1 MKTAERGERDYLP
14 ALALVK
20 AVLVLR
26 LKEIIYDVLSDN
38 EWNYVSRETNK
49 DLIETFFFRGMFET
63 IMSVRKRGRPR
74 KARKLF

>member
-26 LKEIIYDVLSDN
+26 LMEIIHDALSDN
-38 EWNYVSRETNK
+38 E
-49 DLIETFFFRGMFET
+49 
-63 IMSVRKRGRPR
+63 
-74 KARKLF
+74 

>member
-26 LKEIIYDVLSDN
+26 LKEIIYDVLSDS
-38 EWNYVSRETNK
+38 E
-49 DLIETFFFRGMFET
+49 
-63 IMSVRKRGRPR
+63 
-74 KARKLF
+74 